1 LLLADEGD
9 NFLFPS
15 PGFPLGSVIADSMGI
30 ATKLYHLDPH
40 NHWKADLVEMEE
52 LIDERTRF
60 ILVNDPS
67 NPLGTCWSEEH
78 KK

>member
-1 LLLADEGD
+1 LADEGD

-15 PGFPLGSVIADSMGI
+15 PGFPLASVIANSMGI
-30 ATKLYHLDPH
+30 ETKLYHLNPH

-52 LIDERTRF
+52 LINERTRF

-67 NPLGTCWSEEH
+67 NPLGTCWS
-78 KK
+78 